1 VEKEVEGVERQ
12 GRREVK
18 NSGETGGRR
27 IEGGWGR

>member
-1 VEKEVEGVERQ
+1 VERH